1 MEGVATRPRRGRPS
15 ERFVW
20 VRFEDEEGDYEDL
33 IDEWEKYWLHFE
45 RFVEY
50 IESRPFT
57 FRRRRGESQEE
68 FAKRL
73 IPAMRELA
81 YCEIGFSKS
90 FSDRLAPALARDFA
104 AQERE
109 PVITISLKLLAF
121 AFYRREGMTLNR
133 AMDAVRT
140 RLRNMRV
147 LPRRKKLPPKEVK
160 ERCRLWA
167 RTFG

>member
-1 MEGVATRPRRGRPS
+1 MEGVAKRRRGRPS

-20 VRFEDEEGDYEDL
+20 VKFDWPEEDEQLIDSWAQYEDWFKF
-33 IDEWEKYWLHFE
+33 I
-45 RFVEY
+45 VVY

-57 FRRRRGESQEE
+57 FRRRSRETREE
-68 FAKRL
+68 FEKRL

-81 YCEIGFSKS
+81 REVFFTSV
-90 FSDRLAPALARDFA
+90 SDRFAHALARDFA

-121 AFYRREGMTLNR
+121 AFYRRKGMTLNR
-133 AMDAVRT
+133 AMDAVRY